1 MTRSQAL
8 IDLLGDGRLELGAPV
23 LLPGTGGIPRNYALA
38 RLLEHG
44 RMTRDQLLACTR
56 WASDELD
63 QSLQF
68 LCSKRLVRRV
78 PFGFPGLDMFEVID
92 A

>member
-1 MTRSQAL
+1 MTRAQAL
-8 IDLLGDGRLELGAPV
+8 ADLLGDGRAQLGAPV
-23 LLPGTGGIPRNYALA
+23 LLPGAGRIPKPYALA

-63 QSLQF
+63 HCLQL

-78 PFGFPGLDMFEVID
+78 PFGFAGLDMFEAV
-92 A
+92 AA